1 MYEPIIVLIYD
12 FNSNNNNITVTYNN
26 IVKHYELEN
35 IKTNKTYK
43 LTLTTIFKSDYFLF
57 DIFYNYYTKQG
68 VEHFYMYY
76 NAEVDKKIK
85 DIFFKKENVTLIEW
99 NFDYWINGNDIVS
112 RHHAQMGSLHH
123 AIYRYGK
130 DVTEYMIFCDL
141 DEYLLPPNNTLI
153 NMINSNYDTY
163 MFFNI
168 FSELLDNNIT
178 NQTDLPIKFKV
189 GEKTIKNIQ
198 KDKDKFQRAKC
209 IHKLDS
215 IDIIGVH
222 NCYLY
227 LNSNSKIKL
236 NKDYNNCMYHFY
248 GEGNQID
255 ETSTAGKKFECNSIF
270 NITSKEH
277 LLYDLISDLINNRKY
292 RENF

>member
-1 MYEPIIVLIYD
+1 
-12 FNSNNNNITVTYNN
+12 
-26 IVKHYELEN
+26 
-35 IKTNKTYK
+35 
-43 LTLTTIFKSDYFLF
+43 
-57 DIFYNYYTKQG
+57 
-68 VEHFYMYY
+68 
-76 NAEVDKKIK
+76 
-85 DIFFKKENVTLIEW
+85 
-99 NFDYWINGNDIVS
+99 
-112 RHHAQMGSLHH
+112 
-123 AIYRYGK
+123 
-130 DVTEYMIFCDL
+130 
-141 DEYLLPPNNTLI
+141 
-153 NMINSNYDTY
+153 MINSNYDTY

-227 LNSNSKIKL
+227 LNLNSKIKL

-248 GEGNQID
+248 EEGNQID

-292 RENF
+292 RENC